1 MSEKRKQLIK
11 VVETLASK
19 QDAFVKAVDSYD
31 KLTKEL
37 IWDLDRDLELKKE
50 ELEKLNKNYENQL
63 TDGKIQLEHDLKM
76 YEYDTVVEILK
87 KKNQM
92 PFSEAEINDL
102 KKQLTDLKESS
113 VSELKKAVAI
123 EKAQAENKL
132 ASSLENITLKHTA
145 ETAQLKAEVGQRSSE
160 IAVLQNTVKNLQSE
174 LAEQRNLTRDVASSS
189 RQAPITQSFGGKN

>member
-1 MSEKRKQLIK
+1 MSEQRKQLIK

-92 PFSEAEINDL
+92 PFSELEINEL
-102 KKQLTDLKESS
+102 KKQLTELKESS
-113 VSELKKAVAI
+113 ITELKKAIAI
-123 EKAQAENKL
+123 EKANAENKL
-132 ASSLENITLKHTA
+132 NSAIENITLKHTA

-160 IAVLQNTVKNLQSE
+160 ILVLQNSVKNLQSE